1 MNLMRLHSSLVFTIK
16 PNVNSIPCIPSLNP
30 PYSSRPSQA
39 VLHSYPPSDTAIK
52 VDDLHLA
59 DMSIRLLT
67 DKEKEKAS
75 Y

>member
-1 MNLMRLHSSLVFTIK
+1 MDLMRLHSSLVFTIK
-16 PNVNSIPCIPSLNP
+16 PTWTQFLV
-30 PYSSRPSQA
+30 
-39 VLHSYPPSDTAIK
+39 SYPSILLIPHILFHALSHSCPPDDTAIK

-67 DKEKEKAS
+67 DREKEKAG